1 MGPALH
7 RLPLTSAC
15 YPIVV
20 DAVVSP
26 GGLQATSTYA
36 ADRSFNSISI
46 DGDMSTNVSVY
57 VLVNGAALPS
67 DRGENRVI
75 YEETDGEAY
84 EILRDE
90 SALFEQ
96 DLAKLVVR
104 VGERATKF
112 ITCYHKGT
120 CPLSGNSFVLIK

>member
-1 MGPALH
+1 V
-7 RLPLTSAC
+7 
-15 YPIVV
+15 I
-20 DAVVSP
+20 DAAVSP
-26 GGLQATSTYA
+26 GGLQNTSTYA

-46 DGDMSTNVSVY
+46 DGDMSTNDSVY
-57 VLVNGAALPS
+57 VIVNGAALPS
-67 DRGENRVI
+67 DGGENRVI
-75 YEETDGEAY
+75 YEETVGEAY

-90 SALFEQ
+90 STLFAQ